1 MAIIQACHQIVNFL
15 IAIRHDNNTKW
26 DRENPFCHPSP
37 HFHNS
42 NNYRLFFGVY
52 GLFEMFLHFL
62 SHIVIKRH
70 TGEGG
75 REGKALKYIAN

>member
-1 MAIIQACHQIVNFL
+1 MAIFF
-15 IAIRHDNNTKW
+15 IAIRHDINTKW
-26 DRENPFCHPSP
+26 DRENPCCHPSP

-42 NNYRLFFGVY
+42 INYHLFFGVY

-70 TGEGG
+70 TGGG
-75 REGKALKYIAN
+75 GGGEGKALKYIAN